1 MALRT
6 FVKVGNITNLSDA
19 RYCAGMGADLL
30 GFRVIAG
37 QESHITPKQYQE
49 IRGWV
54 TGPQIVAELY
64 GMTDAGSLT
73 GIQEDY
79 RPDLVELGLSELSI
93 LSEEPPLPYIL
104 ALAPGEQVP
113 AGNNPAYILL
123 TSGDP
128 AVQQLATSYA
138 VLVAVQQTSVAQSLL
153 EGGSIKGLALQG
165 GQEDRPGLREYNELG
180 EILEMLD
187 TD

>member
-6 FVKVGNITNLSDA
+6 FVKVGSITNLSDA

-30 GFRVIAG
+30 GFRAVPG
-37 QESHITPKQYQE
+37 HDNHITPKQFQE

-54 TGPQIVAELY
+54 TGPQIVAEVY
-64 GMTDAGSLT
+64 GLPDIAAWS
-73 GIQEDY
+73 GIQEEY
-79 RPDLVELGLSELSI
+79 RPDMIELGLQELAV
-93 LSEEPPLPYIL
+93 LSREPSLPYIL

-113 AGNNPAYILL
+113 ADRHPTYVLIDPDNPALL
-123 TSGDP
+123 
-128 AVQQLATSYA
+128 QLATKYP
-138 VLVAVQQTSVAQSLL
+138 VLVTVQQTSLVQSLL
-153 EGGSIKGLALQG
+153 DGGGIRGLALQG

>member
-6 FVKVGNITNLSDA
+6 FVKVGSITNLSDA

-30 GFRVIAG
+30 GFRAVPG
-37 QESHITPKQYQE
+37 HDNHITPKQFQE

-54 TGPQIVAELY
+54 TGPQIVAEVY
-64 GMTDAGSLT
+64 GLSDSATWSS
-73 GIQEDY
+73 IQEEY
-79 RPDLVELGLSELSI
+79 RPDMVELGLSELAI
-93 LSEEPPLPYIL
+93 LSHEPSLPYIL

-113 AGNNPAYILL
+113 ADRHPTYVLL
-123 TSGDP
+123 DSDDP
-128 AVQQLATSYA
+128 ALLQLATKYP
-138 VLVAVQQTSVAQSLL
+138 VLVTVQQTSLVQPLL
-153 EGGSIKGLALQG
+153 DGGGIRGLALQG
-165 GQEDRPGLREYNELG
+165 GQEDRPGMREYNELG

>member
-6 FVKVGNITNLSDA
+6 FVKVGSITNLSDA

-30 GFRVIAG
+30 GFRAVPG
-37 QESHITPKQYQE
+37 HDNHITSKQFQE

-54 TGPQIVAELY
+54 TGPQIVVEIY
-64 GMTDAGSLT
+64 GLSDASAWSS
-73 GIQEDY
+73 IQEEY
-79 RPDLVELGLSELSI
+79 RPDMVELGLRELAI
-93 LSEEPPLPYIL
+93 LSHQPSLPFIL

-113 AGNNPAYILL
+113 ANSHPTYLL
-123 TSGDP
+123 INADD
-128 AVQQLATSYA
+128 ADLLRLAAKYP
-138 VLVAVQQTSVAQSLL
+138 VLVTVQQTSLVPSLL
-153 EGGSIKGLALQG
+153 DGGGIRGLALQG
-165 GQEDRPGLREYNELG
+165 GQEDRPGMREYNELG

>member
-6 FVKVGNITNLSDA
+6 FVKVGSITNLSDA

-30 GFRVIAG
+30 GFRVVPG
-37 QESHITPKQYQE
+37 RDNHITPKQYQE

-64 GMTDAGSLT
+64 GMSDAAMWS

-79 RPDLVELGLSELSI
+79 RPDMVELSLHELSI
-93 LSEEPPLPYIL
+93 LSGEPPLPYIL
-104 ALAPGEQVP
+104 ALAPGEQMP
-113 AGNNPAYILL
+113 AGSNPAYVLIDPD
-123 TSGDP
+123 DP
-128 AVQQLATSYA
+128 ALLKLAEKYP
-138 VLVAVQQTSVAQSLL
+138 VLVMVQQTSLVQSLL
-153 EGGSIKGLALQG
+153 DGGSMKGLALQG
-165 GQEDRPGLREYNELG
+165 GTEDRPGLREYNELA

>member
-6 FVKVGNITNLSDA
+6 FVKVGSITNLSDA

-30 GFRVIAG
+30 GFRAVSG
-37 QESHITPKQYQE
+37 HENHITPKQFQE

-64 GMTDAGSLT
+64 GMADAAAWP
-73 GIQEDY
+73 GILEEY
-79 RPDLVELGLSELSI
+79 RPDMVELGLRELAI
-93 LSEEPPLPYIL
+93 LSREPSLPYIL
-104 ALAPGEQVP
+104 ALAPGEQIP
-113 AGNNPAYILL
+113 AGSNPTYVLIDPD
-123 TSGDP
+123 DP
-128 AVQQLATSYA
+128 ALLQLATKYP
-138 VLVAVQQTSVAQSLL
+138 VLVMVQQTSLVESLL
-153 EGGSIKGLALQG
+153 GGGGIRGLALQG

>member
-6 FVKVGNITNLSDA
+6 FVKVGSITNLSDA

-30 GFRVIAG
+30 GFRAIPG
-37 QESHITPKQYQE
+37 NDNHINPKQFQE

-54 TGPQIVAELY
+54 TGPQIVAEVY
-64 GMTDAGSLT
+64 GMADIASWSS
-73 GIQEDY
+73 IQEDY
-79 RPDLVELGLSELSI
+79 RPDMVELGLSELAI
-93 LSEEPPLPYIL
+93 LSGEPPLPYIL
-104 ALAPGEQVP
+104 ALATGEQVP
-113 AGNNPAYILL
+113 AGSNPTYVLINPD
-123 TSGDP
+123 DP
-128 AVQQLATSYA
+128 ALLQLTTKHQ
-138 VLVAVQQTSVAQSLL
+138 VLVLVQQTSVVQSLL
-153 EGGSIKGLALQG
+153 DGGITGLALQG

>member
-6 FVKVGNITNLSDA
+6 FVKVGGITNLSDA

-30 GFRVIAG
+30 GFRAVSG
-37 QESHITPKQYQE
+37 QENHITPKQFQE

-64 GMTDAGSLT
+64 GMSDAAEWP
-73 GIQEDY
+73 GIQEEY
-79 RPDLVELGLSELSI
+79 RPDMIELGLQELTI
-93 LSEEPPLPYIL
+93 LSREPSLPYIL
-104 ALAPGEQVP
+104 ALAPGEQIP
-113 AGNNPAYILL
+113 AGSNPTYVLIDPD
-123 TSGDP
+123 DP
-128 AVQQLATSYA
+128 ALLQLTTKYP
-138 VLVAVQQTSVAQSLL
+138 VLVMVQQTSLVQALL
-153 EGGSIKGLALQG
+153 DGGGIRGLALQG

>member
-30 GFRVIAG
+30 GFRAIPG
-37 QESHITPKQYQE
+37 QDNYITPKQFQE

-64 GMTDAGSLT
+64 GMADAGSWSS
-73 GIQEDY
+73 IQEDY
-79 RPDLVELGLSELSI
+79 RPDLVELGLSELSV
-93 LSEEPPLPYIL
+93 LAGEPPLPYIL

-113 AGNNPAYILL
+113 AGSNPTYVLVDPD
-123 TSGDP
+123 DP
-128 AVQQLATSYA
+128 ALPQLAAKYA
-138 VLVAVQQTSVAQSLL
+138 VLVMVRQTSVVQSLL
-153 EGGSIKGLALQG
+153 DAGNIKGLTLQG

>member
-6 FVKVGNITNLSDA
+6 FVKVGSITNLSDA

-30 GFRVIAG
+30 GFGAISGRDN
-37 QESHITPKQYQE
+37 HITPKQFQE

-64 GMTDAGSLT
+64 GMTDAGNWTSM
-73 GIQEDY
+73 QEEY
-79 RPDLVELGLSELSI
+79 RPDLVELGLAELSI
-93 LSEEPPLPYIL
+93 LASEPPLPYIL

-113 AGNNPAYILL
+113 AGASPTYVLIDPD
-123 TSGDP
+123 DP
-128 AVQQLATSYA
+128 ALLQLASHHA
-138 VLVAVQQTSVAQSLL
+138 VLVLVQQTSLVQSLL
-153 EGGSIKGLALQG
+153 DAGHIKGLALQG